1 MCESFS
7 RKRRQATAAQQV
19 LWAVLVAI
27 SLVAADAGA
36 KRTPDEEFQAHY
48 DQALTLYENRQ
59 YEAAAREFQT
69 AYAIKQLPRLI
80 LNLGQVY
87 RKMGRAKEAL
97 GYYELYL
104 RLEPN
109 PKLELKTELEGYI
122 NQLRAM
128 ISAAERA
135 KTEVDQAQQTAKTD
149 SPIGTSAAPPASETS
164 PAPAAASSPPSPSSA
179 PPPDP
184 SLAAQRGASAAV
196 ATAAPAPPPASTKPE
211 GRGRR
216 LWPIGVG
223 IGAAVLVAGALAI
236 GLGVG
241 LAPRGDTFWTA
252 RPLP

>member
-1 MCESFS
+1 MCESFI
-7 RKRRQATAAQQV
+7 RKRRRATAAQRS
-19 LWAVLVAI
+19 LWALLVAI
-27 SLVAADAGA
+27 SLFAADAGA

-128 ISAAERA
+128 INAAERA
-135 KTEVDQAQQTAKTD
+135 KTEVDQAQQTEKTE
-149 SPIGTSAAPPASETS
+149 SAIGTSGATPPGSETS
-164 PAPAAASSPPSPSSA
+164 PAPAAAPLPSPQPTA
-179 PPPDP
+179 PPDP
-184 SLAAQRGASAAV
+184 SLAAQRSASAAV
-196 ATAAPAPPPASTKPE
+196 ATAAPAPTPASTKPE

-241 LAPRGDTFWTA
+241 LAPKGDTFWTA